1 MGIFLFANSPKLN
14 IWAQHFE
21 TDTILTVFR
30 LSEQPRSKPT
40 LDLAHQALHRRYAGA
55 DGTSDCERIDTVTD
69 SALDQDTFRLALGAY
84 EGMKEA
90 SSGKEN
96 QDAAHR
102 EALSAVEKIFSG
114 FIKAYED
121 YEEDSRNATE
131 RIKIGHLIR
140 TDGGLAS
147 WYSSPKQTIGEWPS
161 YRKRLETKGLPPE
174 AIKAI
179 DDSTNRILTHC
190 ANPKATGDRRK
201 GLVVG
206 YVQSGKTANYTGLIA
221 KAVDAGY
228 RIVIVLA
235 GLYTNLRAQTQIRLQ
250 QDIGTAEVRENRGL
264 AWIPLTSASAD
275 IASEVSPG
283 FVSSP
288 GNVAVMVVKK
298 HEKRLANV
306 AKFLRSIPDETL
318 RSRGVLIIDDESD
331 QATPN
336 TQAAKDLVSTINQ
349 RVKSIWEAVP
359 SGSYVAYTATP
370 FANVFIDPDD
380 AGDLYPDDFA
390 MVLPKPDGYM
400 GSDDFFDVYQDAGGA
415 DDEAIHQ
422 LAHEVN
428 EAEASVLTPKGR
440 DLSLFA
446 PITTD
451 SLEKAIR
458 WFILATAVRE
468 IRIGEPKHSSML
480 VHTSQRIHVH
490 SRTKDV
496 IADFIKDVALSVFE
510 QEASF
515 RSVFED
521 EIDRAAALRLGEI
534 CPDWNSV
541 WEKTQEVLA
550 RVTVK
555 IDNGASDDRLVYSDS
570 EIETVIAVGGG
581 TLSRGL
587 TLEGLVVSY
596 FLRSSNAYDTLL
608 QMGRWFGFRP
618 KYRDLVR
625 VWMGPGLLDDYA
637 HLARVENELRDEV
650 ALMAQENKTPRD
662 FAVKV
667 RSHPGRL
674 EITSPGKMGSAI
686 LVRAGLGGT
695 RRQTIYLDRSTRGIR
710 AGQEA
715 ARSLVEDALAQN
727 SSKLLRNG
735 KSKHGHSSVLLRG
748 LANADVVNFLG
759 SYWVSPA
766 ERWLQPDAMEDWLRR
781 HGQNT
786 SWNLVLV
793 SGPSGGSEGFS
804 YAENMTVGLSSR
816 PPMASKYWTSDRL
829 GSDLPVGSDIVNIR
843 ALMSGDDYILDLK
856 ILADEGL
863 LSDDQ
868 CAEIARIP
876 RDDINLMKSA
886 RSRINPDEGV
896 VILYAIDGDSRPK
909 KNSKTRTSMDADGT
923 LIGLG
928 VVFPNAEA
936 EDPGDYWAVP
946 IEEPTNDEELEELSH
961 QDHEDDFV
969 AMETP

>member
-1 MGIFLFANSPKLN
+1 M
-14 IWAQHFE
+14 
-21 TDTILTVFR
+21 
-30 LSEQPRSKPT
+30 
-40 LDLAHQALHRRYAGA
+40 
-55 DGTSDCERIDTVTD
+55 TD
-69 SALDQDTFRLALGAY
+69 SALDQDTFRIALGAY
-84 EGMKEA
+84 EGIKEA
-90 SSGKEN
+90 SSSKEN
-96 QDAAHR
+96 QDSAHR
-102 EALSAVEKIFSG
+102 EALSMVEKMFKG
-114 FIKAYED
+114 FIEAYEE

-147 WYSSPKQTIGEWPS
+147 WYSTPKQTIGEWPS
-161 YRKRLETKGLPPE
+161 YRNRLKETGLPPE

-201 GLVVG
+201 GLVIG

-228 RIVIVLA
+228 RIVVVLA
-235 GLYTNLRAQTQIRLQ
+235 GLYTNLRVQTQIRLQ
-250 QDIGTAEVRENRGL
+250 QDLGTAEVRENRGL
-264 AWIPLTSASAD
+264 AWIPLTSGSAD
-275 IASEVSPG
+275 IAGEVSPG
-283 FVSSP
+283 FVSNP

-298 HEKRLANV
+298 HERRLANV
-306 AKFLRSIPDETL
+306 AKFLQDIPDETL
-318 RSRGVLIIDDESD
+318 RSRGVLVIDDESD

-336 TQAAKDLVSTINQ
+336 TQAAKDLVSTINK

-359 SGSYVAYTATP
+359 TGSYVAYTATP
-370 FANVFIDPDD
+370 FANVFIDPAD

-390 MVLPKPDGYM
+390 MVLPKPGGYM
-400 GSDDFFDVYQDAGGA
+400 GSDDFFDVHQTADEA

-422 LAHEVN
+422 LAHEVDD
-428 EAEASVLTPKGR
+428 AEASVLAPKGR
-440 DLSLFA
+440 DLSSFA
-446 PITTD
+446 PTTTD

-468 IRIGEPKHSSML
+468 IRTGARKHSSML

-510 QEASF
+510 QEARF

-521 EIDRAAALRLGEI
+521 EIDRAATLRHGEI
-534 CPDWNSV
+534 RPDWATV

-555 IDNGASDDRLVYSDS
+555 IDNGASDDRLVYSES

-674 EITSPGKMGSAI
+674 EITSPGKMGSAV

-695 RRQTIYLDRSTRGIR
+695 RRQTIYLDRSSRGIST
-710 AGQEA
+710 AQEA
-715 ARSLVEDALAQN
+715 ARSLVKDALAKN
-727 SSKLLRNG
+727 SSKLLRQSKG
-735 KSKHGHSSVLLRG
+735 KSSHSSVLLKG
-748 LANADVVNFLG
+748 LANSDIVDFLR

-766 ERWLQPDAMEDWLRR
+766 ERWLQPDAMEDWLLR
-781 HGQNT
+781 HGHNT

-793 SGPSGGSEGFS
+793 SGPGGGTDGFS
-804 YAENMTVGLSSR
+804 YADDVTVGLSSR
-816 PPMASKYWTSDRL
+816 PPMASKYWTPDRL
-829 GSDLPVGSDIVNIR
+829 GSDLPVGSDVVNIR

-868 CAEIARIP
+868 SAEIAQIP
-876 RDDINLMKSA
+876 RDDFNLMKSA
-886 RSRINPDEGV
+886 RSRISPDEGV
-896 VILYAIDGDSRPK
+896 VLLYTIDRDSLPK
-909 KNSKTRTSMDADGT
+909 KDSKTRTSMDADGN

-936 EDPGDYWAVP
+936 EDPGEYWAVP
-946 IEEPTNDEELEELSH
+946 IEEPTTDEELEELSH
-961 QDHEDDFV
+961 QDSEDDYV
-969 AMETP
+969 ATETP

>member
-1 MGIFLFANSPKLN
+1 MLNKMTPPTANGN
-14 IWAQHFE
+14 
-21 TDTILTVFR
+21 
-30 LSEQPRSKPT
+30 
-40 LDLAHQALHRRYAGA
+40 
-55 DGTSDCERIDTVTD
+55 DTVTG
-69 SALDQDTFRLALGAY
+69 STLDRDTFRKALGAY
-84 EGMKEA
+84 EGIKEA
-90 SSGKEN
+90 SSGNKN

-102 EALSAVEKIFSG
+102 EALSMVETMFSG
-114 FIKAYED
+114 FIKAYEE

-140 TDGGLAS
+140 KDGGLAS

-161 YRKRLETKGLPPE
+161 YRKHLEGTGLPAE
-174 AIKAI
+174 AIEAI
-179 DDSTNRILTHC
+179 DDSTNRILAHC
-190 ANPKATGDRRK
+190 ANPKAMGDRRK

-235 GLYTNLRAQTQIRLQ
+235 GLYTNLRVQTQIRLQ
-250 QDIGTAEVRENRGL
+250 QDLGTAEVRENRGL
-264 AWIPLTSASAD
+264 AWIPLTGVSAD

-306 AKFLRSIPDETL
+306 AKFLTDIPDETL

-359 SGSYVAYTATP
+359 TGSYVAYTATP
-370 FANVFIDPDD
+370 FANVFINPDD

-390 MVLPKPDGYM
+390 MVLPKPHGYM
-400 GSDDFFDVYQDAGGA
+400 GSDDFFDVRQNADDA
-415 DDEAIHQ
+415 DDEAIRE
-422 LAHEVN
+422 LAHEVD
-428 EAEASVLTPKGR
+428 EAEAAILTPNGR
-440 DLSLFA
+440 DLSAFA
-446 PITTD
+446 PFTTS

-458 WFILATAVRE
+458 WFILATAIRE
-468 IRIGEPKHSSML
+468 IRTGTPKHSSML

-496 IADFIKDVALSVFE
+496 ISDFIKDIALSVFE
-510 QEASF
+510 QEADF
-515 RSVFED
+515 HAVFEA
-521 EIDRAAALRLGEI
+521 EIERAASLRHGEI
-534 CPDWNSV
+534 CPNWESV
-541 WEKTQEVLA
+541 WERAQEVLA

-555 IDNGASDDRLVYSDS
+555 IDNGASVDRLVYSNS
-570 EIETVIAVGGG
+570 EVETVIAIGGG

-618 KYRDLVR
+618 GYRDLVR

-637 HLARVENELRDEV
+637 HLARVENELREEI

-674 EITSPGKMGSAI
+674 EITSPGKMGSAV

-695 RRQTIYLDRSTRGIR
+695 RRQTIYLDRSPKGIS
-710 AGQEA
+710 ASQEA
-715 ARSLVEDALAQN
+715 ARRLVSEALASN
-727 SSKLLRNG
+727 SPQPLRLRRHTE
-735 KSKHGHSSVLLRG
+735 KHGHASVLLRN
-748 LANADVVNFLG
+748 LANSDIVNFLN

-766 ERWLQPDAMEDWLRR
+766 ERWLQPEAMNDWLQR
-781 HGQNT
+781 HGHEA
-786 SWNLVLV
+786 SWNLVVV
-793 SGPSGGSEGFS
+793 SGPGGGTNGFT
-804 YAENMTVGLSSR
+804 YADGVTVGLSSR
-816 PPMASKYWTSDRL
+816 PPMAKRYWTPDRL
-829 GSDLPVGSDIVNIR
+829 GADLPLESDVVNIR

-863 LSDDQ
+863 LTDQ
-868 CAEIARIP
+868 QVEEIAGIQK
-876 RDDINLMKSA
+876 DDFNHMKSL
-886 RSRINPDEGV
+886 RSRINPNEGV
-896 VILYAIDGDSRPK
+896 ILLYAINGESRPR
-909 KNSKTRTSMDADGT
+909 KNSKTRTSMDANGH

-936 EDPGDYWAVP
+936 EDPGEYWAVP
-946 IEEPTNDEELEELSH
+946 IEEPTTDEEIEELSL
-961 QDHEDDFV
+961 QDNEGDYV
-969 AMETP
+969 AAETP